1 MTPLVAGIGCRR
13 GASAQQIEAAVRDA
27 LGTALSFHALTLIAS
42 IDTKADEPGLVAFCA
57 AHSLPLQTFTRDAIA
72 ALDVPLDASPHARAH
87 LGIDGV
93 CEPCA
98 LLAARGGALLVP
110 KHVRDGVTVAIAC
123 AAAHPHSNDTPR
135 IKEHR

>member
-13 GASAQQIEAAVRDA
+13 GVSAHQIEAAVRDA
-27 LGTALSFHALTLIAS
+27 LGATLPFAALTGIAS
-42 IDTKADEPGLVAFCA
+42 IDTKADEPGLVAFCTRHA
-57 AHSLPLQTFTRDAIA
+57 LPLQTFTREAIS
-72 ALDVPLDASPHARAH
+72 ALDMPLDASPHVRAH
-87 LGIDGV
+87 RGVDGV

-98 LLAARGGALLVP
+98 LLAAQGGALLVR

-123 AAAHPHSNDTPR
+123 AAAHPHSNDPSR